1 MIWIILAL
9 ILSVALNGLLLWYI
23 RQTLRRLLFAS
34 ENFGWLLSSVQN
46 FSDHVEKLH
55 ELEMFYGDSTLG
67 NLIEHSKQLVD
78 DIKNFE
84 DIYTILEDEP
94 DDREKEEE
102 AE

>member
-34 ENFGWLLSSVQN
+34 ENFGWLMSSAQN

-84 DIYTILEDEP
+84 DIYTLLEDEP
-94 DDREKEEE
+94 DDRKKEEE